1 VLPGVKHRHYM
12 SEIDGWTVDFDKITS
27 ETLEREPYKGIPS
40 AVVRSVY
47 QAKVR
52 HCVVKQGCFAT
63 TYPFVEIRGWRN
75 GSIGWTTRY

>member
-1 VLPGVKHRHYM
+1 
-12 SEIDGWTVDFDKITS
+12 
-27 ETLEREPYKGIPS
+27 
-40 AVVRSVY
+40 VY

-75 GSIGWTTRY
+75 GSVGWTTRY